1 MKINWKLR
9 LKNKATLTALVGAL
23 VLFVNSVANAFGFDV
38 TDVVGNIEGILGTII
53 SLLVWMGVV
62 VDPTSKGVSD
72 SGIAQTYDKPRN
84 SKNEDEQVDWESN
97 KYIPEQWHD
106 ENEHE
111 VTTTVDGLRNV
122 QDSNVETI
130 NNNYDSDINNSG
142 VMLDSNQQVE
152 GSVLDGKDTSGN

>member
-23 VLFVNSVANAFGFDV
+23 VVFANSVANAFGFDI
-38 TDVVGNIEGILGTII
+38 TDIVGNIEGIVGTII
-53 SLLVWMGVV
+53 SLLVLMGVV

-72 SGIAQTYDKPRN
+72 SGIAQTYHNPRN